1 MKKGFEQFC
10 KVCVFCAFVCFSVAL
25 ISQVSIF
32 WWICVGCIV
41 LIPIGAYLVDDG
53 VEDEYTPEVK
63 ESTQV
68 VDDGKQVDEKY
79 KVCSY
84 KSYSFYVDTE
94 DPLDEYN
101 HKLKILREELKPFRD
116 SMFSV
121 VFDKNKTFGTEQFA
135 KTKVIE
141 AMNNFVAD
149 TKKRHLGDVLSEYD
163 FFLFSLEWMYGIT
176 VDQKFADLK
185 KEEIRMVS
193 EIYQTK
199 EAERERIREENKAQA
214 EWRREQR
221 RAEEEQ
227 KRTERELRESERLR
241 LQAATEEERE
251 RYRLQVEELTARL
264 QEAEGR
270 VARAISMAQQTKC
283 GYVYIISNEGSF
295 GPDVCKIG
303 LTRRLDPQERVD
315 ELGDASV
322 PFPFTVHRFIYSDDA
337 PALEAAL
344 HRHFADRRVNADNWR
359 KEFFRVSPEEAME
372 AAAELAG

>member
-1 MKKGFEQFC
+1 MDLVVEWLAAWGIAVTMLEAGRIAIRHLPKKRSEECGEERPFNPAVESCDTLQEVRRWADEFGDVRWGSAYDLCRFESGSATHRMA
-10 KVCVFCAFVCFSVAL
+10 KL
-25 ISQVSIF
+25 YIMDEMDRM
-32 WWICVGCIV
+32 VGDASKRTSEETHRDMDRFAEACRRNFGAV
-41 LIPIGAYLVDDG
+41 LSPAYL
-53 VEDEYTPEVK
+53 
-63 ESTQV
+63 
-68 VDDGKQVDEKY
+68 
-79 KVCSY
+79 SY
-84 KSYSFYVDTE
+84 RKREAELV
-94 DPLDEYN
+94 
-101 HKLKILREELKPFRD
+101 HREELER
-116 SMFSV
+116 
-121 VFDKNKTFGTEQFA
+121 
-135 KTKVIE
+135 
-141 AMNNFVAD
+141 
-149 TKKRHLGDVLSEYD
+149 
-163 FFLFSLEWMYGIT
+163 
-176 VDQKFADLK
+176 
-185 KEEIRMVS
+185 
-193 EIYQTK
+193 

-359 KEFFRVSPEEAME
+359 KEFFRVSPEEAMTV
-372 AAAELAG
+372 AAELAG